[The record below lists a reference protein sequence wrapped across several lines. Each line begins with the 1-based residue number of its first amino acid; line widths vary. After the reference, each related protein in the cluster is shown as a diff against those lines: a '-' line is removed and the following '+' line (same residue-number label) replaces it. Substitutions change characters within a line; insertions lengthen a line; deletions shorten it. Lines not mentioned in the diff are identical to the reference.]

1 MGFMDKAREAAGQAA
16 TRAEQAATDA
26 RDRVGDVQVKRDLT
40 AAYND
45 LGRAAYTLA
54 QAGQIS
60 HPDLQPALDR
70 VRELELQAGGP
81 AAAA

>member
-16 TRAEQAATDA
+16 ARAEQAATDA
-26 RDRVGDVQVKRDLT
+26 RGRVTDVQTKRDLN
-40 AAYND
+40 AAYQD

-54 QAGQIS
+54 QAGQLT
-60 HPDLQPALDR
+60 HPDLQPAVDR
-70 VRELELQAGGP
+70 VTELELDDGGP